1 MQIQSPISNLREVL
15 SQVQKAAA
23 AYQQTLKSN
32 EDATRAALVDPVL
45 RALGWDIGNPNM
57 VEVEKTL
64 GGPNPSKVDYALFN
78 DSSQIKAIVEAKSSS
93 QNLGSHSQQLVKYAF
108 SFQVTSLF
116 LTNGLI
122 WHHYTNFSPTNFVPT
137 RVLYLASDDLAE
149 VAAYL
154 VQELDAAKFWPA
166 QPDVD
171 VLEQEVAQ
179 LKSDLSDLQQQVKQL
194 ASVGPTP
201 PPIKPPPT
209 LNWTDLSSVTTA
221 TRTKPSLLRL
231 PNNTPI
237 TVRSWKEVLIE
248 TCKFV
253 LAHNLQLPVPYGD
266 ASGRAVNLI
275 ADVAPPK
282 GLSFVSIPYNGQTLY
297 LYTTYSADNCVKNAL
312 HILSLLPS
320 AQQAVTPAV
329 VYAPIQ

>member
-1 MQIQSPISNLREVL
+1 MQIQSPLSNLREVL

-23 AYQQTLKSN
+23 AYQQNLKSN

-57 VEVEKTL
+57 VEVEKTQ
-64 GGPNPSKVDYALFN
+64 GGANPSKVDYALFD
-78 DSSQIKAIVEAKSSS
+78 DSSQIKAIIEAKSLS
-93 QNLGSHSQQLVKYAF
+93 QNLSSHGQQLVKYAF
-108 SFQVTSLF
+108 GFQVTSLF
-116 LTNGLI
+116 LTNGLV
-122 WHHYTNFSPTNFVPT
+122 WHHYDKFSPSNFAPT
-137 RVLYLASDDLAE
+137 TVLDLASDDLAE

-154 VQELDAAKFWPA
+154 VQELDAAKFWSA

-194 ASVGPTP
+194 VGVRPNP
-201 PPIKPPPT
+201 SPKPPPAP
-209 LNWTDLSSVTTA
+209 NWTDLSSVTTA
-221 TRTKPSLLRL
+221 TRTKPSSLRL
-231 PNNTPI
+231 PDDTLRP
-237 TVRSWKEVLIE
+237 VRSWKEVLIE
-248 TCKFV
+248 ACKFV
-253 LAHNLQLPVPYGD
+253 LEHNSQIPVPYGD

-282 GLSFVSIPYNGQTLY
+282 GLSFVSIPYNGQNVY

-312 HILSLLPS
+312 HILSQLPP
-320 AQQAVTPAV
+320 AQQSVTPAV
-329 VYAPIQ
+329 VYAPTQ